1 MRKQSTHPLKR
12 SRHPTC
18 KPDYFLRFTGSLLFF
33 TGPFCFSGAASKFSS
48 SSAPGSPPP
57 KPSNLDENCEMRPSS
72 SPAVRALPVQYGW
85 LVGSWRP
92 RMKRN
97 EE

>member
-1 MRKQSTHPLKR
+1 MQKQSTHPVNAQDFPK
-12 SRHPTC
+12 C

-33 TGPFCFSGAASKFSS
+33 TGSFCFSGAALKSSS

-72 SPAVRALPVQYGW
+72 SPAVRAFPVQYGW

-92 RMKRN
+92 RMNRI
-97 EE
+97 E